1 MPSAA
6 PERERIGFHSLNHR
20 VRRHTGDPAFA
31 CTRDS
36 TLETS
41 EATSDANSEATLKT
55 TTEGGPRKVETL
67 SDLLGKRPG
76 LTMGLECTFWR

>member
-1 MPSAA
+1 MCPPTTDLAEMCPPTTS
-6 PERERIGFHSLNHR
+6 ESRDLMDGVL
-20 VRRHTGDPAFA
+20 GDHG
-31 CTRDS
+31 RDRN
-36 TLETS
+36 S